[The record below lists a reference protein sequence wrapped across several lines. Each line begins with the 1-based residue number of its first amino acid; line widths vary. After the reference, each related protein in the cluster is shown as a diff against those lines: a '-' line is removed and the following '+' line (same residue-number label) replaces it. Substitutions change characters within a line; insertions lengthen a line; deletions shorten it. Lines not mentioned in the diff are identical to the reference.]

1 MASGALPPRGLTIA
15 ELMVWTLCLSMHT
28 LVHAEGML
36 QQYAVRDPY
45 RLMMRNVHHL
55 LNGYGWRPLFD
66 PDDEATLDAFIARIC
81 AEAFHDSCVLRDD
94 APRINQSQVLSSRV
108 VSL

>member
-1 MASGALPPRGLTIA
+1 
-15 ELMVWTLCLSMHT
+15 SMHT